1 LAERDIRFAAGE
13 RKKEVFGDDDTVADS
28 QPAIKDVPAPRE
40 AVRAV
45 DNVSF
50 NLHAGE
56 TWALVGNP
64 AAVKAPPGGWFWG

>member
-1 LAERDIRFAAGE
+1 MTTPLL
-13 RKKEVFGDDDTVADS
+13 TVNQLS
-28 QPAIKDVPAPRE
+28 KTFLRRGE